1 MAPLSMSTLGGMK
14 AAWRFGAA
22 AVAAAALFS
31 ACSGGGDDGGA
42 TSPAPSSVPQSAHL
56 VAGPEEIGAP
66 DGPPGNGADHLFF
79 STSCEDDVLAVV
91 TDQEVVYAEL
101 PCDRAVPQEVA
112 ERFLGLPVRVRV
124 VPSNPAKLY
133 VESDV
138 AGSLEFTVGR
148 VWIVTLD

>member
-1 MAPLSMSTLGGMK
+1 MSTLGGMK
-14 AAWRFGAA
+14 ATWRFCGAGIVAA
-22 AVAAAALFS
+22 AVLFS
-31 ACSGGGDDGGA
+31 ACSGGDDGGGS
-42 TSPAPSSVPQSAHL
+42 TPAPAVVPQSAHV

-66 DGPPGNGADHLFF
+66 DGPPNNGADHLFF

-91 TDQEVVYAEL
+91 TNQEVVYAEL

-112 ERFLGLPVRVRV
+112 ERFLGRPVRVRV
-124 VPSNPAKLY
+124 VPSDPAKLY
-133 VESDV
+133 VESDA